1 MPSLRTFLDDALQLR
16 GPSTVEELAVLAC
29 AGGVTRAQNP
39 AVAVRAALGQAETAI
54 PLPDGRWTCAAWL
67 LDGAVLTHRVRSPTD
82 GRRDLWPRND
92 VFPLDPLLP
101 RGLPLV
107 DGGNV
112 TVADSHRSRTL
123 VLLGPPGWLPA
134 VPAGTLLALRW
145 HAGSLSV
152 APTEVDPS
160 AVADQIAMLR
170 EAFGYH
176 REMTPV
182 RRWQS
187 PPAAAVLGALLE
199 TPGLLTAALPPLGE
213 ILGDLLR
220 QPELPR
226 FARYHC
232 CCERRFDPA
241 DLAEGDMP
249 APDYAVDD
257 DTVRPLFP

>member
-1 MPSLRTFLDDALQLR
+1 MPSLRTFLDDALQVR
-16 GPSTVEELAVLAC
+16 GPSSVEDLAAVASS
-29 AGGVTRAQNP
+29 GGVTRARNP

-67 LDGAVLTHRVRSPTD
+67 LDGAVLTHRVRSSTD

-92 VFPLDPLLP
+92 VLPLLP
-101 RGLPLV
+101 MLPRSLPLV

-112 TVADSHRSRTL
+112 TVADGHRSRSL
-123 VLLGPPGWLPA
+123 VLLGPLGWLPV

-145 HAGSLSV
+145 RAGTLSV
-152 APTEVDPS
+152 APIEVDPS
-160 AVADQIAMLR
+160 AVADQIAVLR
-170 EAFGYH
+170 EAFTYH
-176 REMTPV
+176 REVTPV

-187 PPAAAVLGALLE
+187 PLAAAALGALLE
-199 TPGLLTAALPPLGE
+199 VPGLLATALPPLGE

-226 FARYHC
+226 FARYQC
-232 CCERRFDPA
+232 CCERRFDPT
-241 DLAEGDMP
+241 DLDDGELP
-249 APDYAVDD
+249 APDYPVD